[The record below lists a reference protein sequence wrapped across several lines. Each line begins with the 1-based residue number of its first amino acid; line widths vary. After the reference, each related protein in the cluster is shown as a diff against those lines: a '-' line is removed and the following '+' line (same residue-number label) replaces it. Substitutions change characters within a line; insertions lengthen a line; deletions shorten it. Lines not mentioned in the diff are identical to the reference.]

1 LKLLELIRKEIIE
14 LFREPSILLGVVLA
28 PLISLP
34 LLGVAISAAG
44 QDTAR
49 QTEQAQ
55 ILLVDLDRGPYSE
68 SFKKALTT
76 VGLEPIYEVGDH
88 EDVFLLMKKHNLKIA
103 LMLGRDFSQNLS
115 QRATANVNLYVSL
128 QSLSTV
134 ELQRLSTI
142 QSRLRSAI
150 ETLGESLASE
160 HGLQIAYYKAPV
172 SVKET
177 RLLFRDTLVSS
188 EELRGLMQRLNIYFA
203 VSILL
208 FILLSTSGTVAATSV
223 GLEKEAKTLEI
234 LLTMPISRITILLS
248 KLLGSIIIAV
258 LGAISMV
265 IGLSTFLPSRMPTT
279 TGVSMLS
286 ITVGPLSLAFLAVIL
301 INSMLVGFS
310 IGILSGVLAGDVRGG
325 QQLASL
331 IQLPLLLLS
340 FLVLF
345 LSDLDTLPQHVSTAL
360 LLNPFTHML
369 LAVRAA
375 ILEEH
380 YRLSLHIGF
389 LALFVLLTL
398 MLAAWLFHGERIL
411 TMKIRLGRQRS
422 SG

>member
-1 LKLLELIRKEIIE
+1 LKLLELIRKETIE

-103 LMLGRDFSQNLS
+103 LVLGRDFSQNLS

-160 HGLQIAYYKAPV
+160 HGLQIAYYKAPFQ
-172 SVKET
+172 SRRLAYYLET
-177 RLLFRDTLVSS
+177 RL
-188 EELRGLMQRLNIYFA
+188 
-203 VSILL
+203 
-208 FILLSTSGTVAATSV
+208 
-223 GLEKEAKTLEI
+223 
-234 LLTMPISRITILLS
+234 
-248 KLLGSIIIAV
+248 
-258 LGAISMV
+258 
-265 IGLSTFLPSRMPTT
+265 
-279 TGVSMLS
+279 
-286 ITVGPLSLAFLAVIL
+286 SLQK
-301 INSMLVGFS
+301 N
-310 IGILSGVLAGDVRGG
+310 
-325 QQLASL
+325 
-331 IQLPLLLLS
+331 
-340 FLVLF
+340 
-345 LSDLDTLPQHVSTAL
+345 
-360 LLNPFTHML
+360 
-369 LAVRAA
+369 
-375 ILEEH
+375 
-380 YRLSLHIGF
+380 
-389 LALFVLLTL
+389 
-398 MLAAWLFHGERIL
+398 
-411 TMKIRLGRQRS
+411 
-422 SG
+422 